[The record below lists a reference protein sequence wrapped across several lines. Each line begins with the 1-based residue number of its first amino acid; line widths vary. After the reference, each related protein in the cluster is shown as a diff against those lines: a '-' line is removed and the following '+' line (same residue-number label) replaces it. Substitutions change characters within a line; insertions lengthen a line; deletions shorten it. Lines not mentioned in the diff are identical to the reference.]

1 MSGLVE
7 QNSKAQ
13 RSHLASLFNTL
24 GEKGAEPPCSK
35 RRATSCFTTCL
46 LLFSESAQL
55 MKYSEISPSYYRR
68 MRYFPLSASHLPFC
82 KFVHASIF
90 QRFIR
95 ENCDREK
102 TLRFRFN
109 TCNTDVT
116 RMHGLFGKKTKRVK
130 R

>member
-1 MSGLVE
+1 MSGRVR

-13 RSHLASLFNTL
+13 RSHPASLFNTL
-24 GEKGAEPPCSK
+24 GEKGAEPLLK
-35 RRATSCFTTCL
+35 GRVTSCFTTCL

-55 MKYSEISPSYYRR
+55 MKYSEISPSYYQR
-68 MRYFPLSASHLPFC
+68 MRYFLLSAFHLPFC

-109 TCNTDVT
+109 TCNVT
-116 RMHGLFGKKTKRVK
+116 RMYGLFDKKTKRVK